1 MEPENI
7 IKVYKGYVDRLYG
20 KDAEQMSATDPAKD
34 SDKKDPSIVYFKGM
48 FPEVESS
55 LDIDALKSEFYGKY
69 KIRSK
74 NESVDYNNI
83 KKFIKEVLR
92 A

>member
-1 MEPENI
+1 
-7 IKVYKGYVDRLYG
+7 
-20 KDAEQMSATDPAKD
+20 MSATDPEKD
-34 SDKKDPSIVYFKGM
+34 RRKKEPSIEYFREK
-48 FPEVESS
+48 FPEVKE
-55 LDIDALKSEFYGKY
+55 LDSAIDALKSEFYGKY